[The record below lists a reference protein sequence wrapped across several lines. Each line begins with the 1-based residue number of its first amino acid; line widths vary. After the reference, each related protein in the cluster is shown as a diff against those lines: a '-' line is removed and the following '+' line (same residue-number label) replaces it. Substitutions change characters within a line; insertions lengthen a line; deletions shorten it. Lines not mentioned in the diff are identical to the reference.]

1 MKNTLDTVQID
12 NCNLNMGLG
21 RKPASRIQ
29 LTALKEWRPYRIE
42 RPYHIGLVTT
52 GYTMRILDNRA
63 IKVSNQLVLML
74 VLRDILILWQRLTC
88 LAASLNQVTIRSHYH
103 RQIVTITQI
112 KAIPEINDHA
122 HHARCV

>member
-1 MKNTLDTVQID
+1 MQNTFDTARINDGNLD
-12 NCNLNMGLG
+12 MGPG

-42 RPYHIGLVTT
+42 RPHHIGLVTT
-52 GYTMRILDNRA
+52 GYTMQILDNRA
-63 IKVSNQLVLML
+63 IKVSNQLVSML
-74 VLRDILILWQRLTC
+74 VVRDILILWQRLTC
-88 LAASLNQVTIRSHYH
+88 LVASLNQVIIRRHYH

-112 KAIPEINDHA
+112 KTIPEINDRA